1 MSFRTR
7 LGLLCAGALVI
18 AISAVVIV
26 AYASERSA
34 LGHELDALLRTRA
47 AQVTPDVVQEVLA
60 ANDMLPKQRELGAT
74 AGRGPRTAPGRS
86 TQAPSLWA
94 AAAGVGLGD
103 LVLVTSSGD
112 RAPASRSA
120 AGSAVPV
127 DAAARAVAA
136 GGRGPRFRTYQLSA
150 AHLRAYIFYAAP
162 GVAGVVAAP
171 LTQVDASLRD
181 LRLRFG
187 VIAIATLVLVGLL
200 ARLVARQAMRPVVA
214 LTLAAENVVQTGD
227 LRARVRVAGSGR
239 DELRRLADTM
249 NAMLDALERSVGSQ
263 RQLVADASH
272 ELRTPLTTLTTNL
285 QLLDEPGG
293 LQAGD
298 TTALIADARREAD
311 GLAALVSDLVELA
324 RCSEIELHLD
334 DVRLDLIAAAAV
346 HRVSRHTT
354 GVSFQ
359 EHLSPC
365 TVRGDADLLER
376 AIGNLLHNAT
386 KWSPPAATIEVTVSD
401 GELAVHDAG
410 PGIGDADLP
419 FVFDRFYRSPSA
431 RGQPGSGL
439 GLAIVRQIAE
449 LHGGVTSATTTRQG
463 ALLRL
468 KLPVV
473 DATRLATSPGNPT
486 GRSQDAQGI
495 RQRDV
500 R

>member
-26 AYASERSA
+26 AYDSERSS

-47 AQVTPDVVQEVLA
+47 AQVTPDLVQEVLG
-60 ANDMLPKQRELGAT
+60 ANDMLPKQRELAAT
-74 AGRGPRTAPGRS
+74 ASRGPGKAPERS
-86 TQAPSLWA
+86 TQAPSLRA

-103 LVLVTSSGD
+103 L
-112 RAPASRSA
+112 APASRSA

-136 GGRGPRFRTYQLSA
+136 GGRGPRFQSYLLSA
-150 AHLRAYIFYAAP
+150 AHLRAYIFHAAP
-162 GVAGVVAAP
+162 GVAGVIAAP
-171 LTQVDASLRD
+171 LTQLDASLRD

-187 VIAIATLVLVGLL
+187 VIAIATLLLVGLL

-214 LTLAAENVVQTGD
+214 LTLAAENVVQTSD

-298 TTALIADARREAD
+298 TSALIADARREAD

-359 EHLSPC
+359 AHLSPC

-401 GELAVHDAG
+401 GELAVHDEG

-449 LHGGVTSATTTRQG
+449 LHGGLTSATTTRQG

-468 KLPVV
+468 TLPVV
-473 DATRLATSPGNPT
+473 DATRLATSPENPT
-486 GRSQDAQGI
+486 GRSQDVQGI